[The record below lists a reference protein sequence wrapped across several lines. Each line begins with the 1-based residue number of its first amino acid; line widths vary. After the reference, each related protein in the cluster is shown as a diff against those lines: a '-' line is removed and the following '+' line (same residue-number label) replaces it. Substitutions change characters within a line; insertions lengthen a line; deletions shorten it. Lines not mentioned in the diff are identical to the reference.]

1 MNHQTQTIHLS
12 QCVPLTYH
20 TNYVYKNFMDVIH
33 LICIIKTI
41 QNVFTLSISLGLDNS
56 FCFEAGI
63 NGRPFNI
70 NITLQ
75 TN

>member
-1 MNHQTQTIHLS
+1 
-12 QCVPLTYH
+12 
-20 TNYVYKNFMDVIH
+20 MDVIH